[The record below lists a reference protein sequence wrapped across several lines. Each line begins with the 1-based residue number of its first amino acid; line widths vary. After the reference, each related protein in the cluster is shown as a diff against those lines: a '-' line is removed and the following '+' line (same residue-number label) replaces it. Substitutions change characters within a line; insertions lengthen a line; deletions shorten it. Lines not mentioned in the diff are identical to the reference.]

1 MVPLFWPVFTI
12 AVLLYFSEYTQN
24 LRVSIKQQTDCLLTS
39 EEEDKKIRTD
49 DIFTNVTIVR
59 GKKQFKEPQEHRLY
73 RRNIPGPSEVQAS
86 STKLKTCSEMFVC
99 PGDDD
104 QKSTASVTTN
114 PKSILVTGKAGIGK
128 SLFCQKL
135 VRDWAENTLLK
146 DVQEDGKVPD
156 FQFVV
161 LLTFRQLCKPLKDQ
175 GDEKEELI
183 DLRDMLNRSCSL
195 DEHSRI
201 DESLL
206 QYIIKNPEKLLIII
220 DGYDEYTDREKI
232 TGDFETRYPND
243 AREKIPVPALIAKIM
258 KGKMLKQS
266 VVLISS
272 RPGEAEEL
280 KNIAFDVRCD
290 IEGFSSPQV
299 LEYIE
304 KYFKDNE
311 SMKKRVLDHIKT
323 NEILLSF
330 ANIPVMCFLMCY
342 CIKWYMTQSKTTEK
356 LPVTKT
362 ELYYQVIILFLQKHS
377 SSKYEEMEETK
388 LQELMHKLAEL
399 AMSLTIQGKY
409 VFDENYLK
417 QFKLTEDEITN
428 LKASGLLDCCAGV
441 RKTPSEKPPLEIT
454 FTHLTIQEF
463 FTSWLLVEKKQILEK
478 EKTSDVTFMFMAG
491 LCSMKNN
498 EKLMEELIEKIKP
511 KGEDDDRYKVCLLSC
526 LYEYK
531 DSVFSTR
538 VIKHHRHTYCDRNR
552 RIRLIGIT
560 DIDCLYISYLLDI
573 VYLINEEQAKQHSLF
588 RRSFIVNSLYIAL
601 SSLSASGIRM
611 LCNSLVRISTVTR
624 LGLLGCK
631 LDDECVKI
639 ICNVLSGTNITHL
652 YLGDNNITD
661 VGVQCL
667 CLVLESGVCRV
678 KVLSLSGNDE
688 ITAGCKEDARE
699 QVPGVMW
706 YFR

>member
-1 MVPLFWPVFTI
+1 M
-12 AVLLYFSEYTQN
+12 
-24 LRVSIKQQTDCLLTS
+24 SIKKQTDCLLTS

-73 RRNIPGPSEVQAS
+73 GRNIPRPSKVQAS

-99 PGDDD
+99 PGNDD

-114 PKSILVTGKAGIGK
+114 PKSILLTGKAGIGK

-146 DVQEDGKVPD
+146 DVQEDVKVPD

-161 LLTFRQLCKPLKDQ
+161 LLTFRQLSKPQKDQ

-183 DLRDMLNRSCSL
+183 DLRDMLNRSCIL

-206 QYIIKNPEKLLIII
+206 QYIIENPEKLLIVI
-220 DGYDEYTDREKI
+220 DGYDEYKLTDRKKI
-232 TGDFETRYPND
+232 TGDFETGYKND
-243 AREKIPVPALIAKIM
+243 AGEKMPVPALIAKIM
-258 KGKMLKQS
+258 KGKMLKES

-280 KNIAFDVRCD
+280 KNIVFDVRCD

-323 NEILLSF
+323 NVILLSF

-399 AMSLTIQGKY
+399 AMSLTNQGKY

-441 RKTPSEKPPLEIT
+441 RKNPSEKPSLQFT

-463 FTSWLLVEKKQILEK
+463 FTSWLLVEKKQIPEK

-498 EKLMEELIEKIKP
+498 GKLMKKLVKKIKP
-511 KGEDDDRYKVCLLSC
+511 KGEYDYRYKVCLLSC

-531 DSVFSTR
+531 DSVFSTK
-538 VIKHHRHTYCDRNR
+538 VIKHHQHTYCNR
-552 RIRLIGIT
+552 YGGIGFGGIT
-560 DIDCLYISYLLDI
+560 DIDWLYISYLLDI

-588 RRSFIVNSLYIAL
+588 RHSFIVNSLYIGG

-624 LGLLGCK
+624 LWLVYCK

-652 YLGDNNITD
+652 YLQDNNITD

-667 CLVLESGVCRV
+667 CRVLESGVCRV
-678 KVLSLSGNDE
+678 KVLVLWGNDE
-688 ITAGCKEDARE
+688 ITAGCKEDARK
-699 QVPGVMW
+699 QIPDVKW